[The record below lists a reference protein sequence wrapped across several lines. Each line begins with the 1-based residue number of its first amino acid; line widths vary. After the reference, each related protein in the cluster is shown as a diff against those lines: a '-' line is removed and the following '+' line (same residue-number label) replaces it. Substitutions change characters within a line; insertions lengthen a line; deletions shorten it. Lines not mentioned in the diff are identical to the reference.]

1 MSYKTLVGL
10 EIHVELMTERKMF
23 CNCKNEFGAMP
34 NTNVCPVCLGLP
46 GALPVMDKEAVEY
59 AIMAGIAFNCEIDRT
74 IIMDRKS
81 YFYPDLTK
89 GYQISQSDFP
99 LCKGGFLEIDS
110 EEGAKKIR
118 LERIHIEEDTG
129 KQIHT
134 DNGTT
139 LLDFN
144 RSGVPLIEIVTKP
157 DINSAEEA
165 RLFLEKLKNTIKYIG
180 VSDVKMEEGSLRCD
194 VNINVIDEENNIKSN
209 ISEIKNLNSFKSVV
223 KAIEYEEKRHIELLK
238 SGKNTEKETR
248 RFNELTGETIL
259 MRKKF
264 QASDYRYQFEG
275 DLKPIHL
282 SDDWIKQ
289 IESSM
294 PELPDQKKKRFIE
307 QYKITEY
314 DASVLTQSKE
324 LSIFY
329 EELASLIGDS
339 KLAANWI
346 MTDVLRRLKE
356 EDKEISE
363 LNLTAQSLAELLNF
377 VKSGKI
383 NNNTAKKVLREMLE
397 TNETATSIIEKHGL
411 IQISD
416 EDELERIIDEV
427 ISENQQSIEDF
438 KNGKDRALGF
448 VMGQIINKTKGKAN
462 PNTANKI
469 LIDKINGN

>member
-46 GALPVMDKEAVEY
+46 GALPVMDKQAVKY
-59 AIMAGIAFNCEIDRT
+59 AIMAGIAFNCEIDNT

-99 LCKGGFLEIDS
+99 LCKGGFLEITLK
-110 EEGAKKIR
+110 EGTKKIR

-134 DNGTT
+134 DHGTT

-180 VSDVKMEEGSLRCD
+180 ISDVKMEEGSLRCD
-194 VNINVIDEENNIKSN
+194 VNINVVDEDKGIKSN

-223 KAIEYEEKRHIELLK
+223 KAIEYEQERHIALLE
-238 SGKNTEKETR
+238 SGKNTDKETR

-264 QASDYRYQFEG
+264 QASDYRYQFEA
-275 DLKPIHL
+275 DLSKIKL
-282 SDDWIKQ
+282 SDDWIKE
-289 IESSM
+289 IESTM

-307 QYKITEY
+307 QYNITEY

-324 LSIFY
+324 LSFFF
-329 EELASLIGDS
+329 EELVNLIEDS
-339 KLAANWI
+339 KLAANWV
-346 MTDVLRRLKE
+346 MTDVMRRLKE
-356 EDKEISE
+356 EDKEIAE
-363 LNLTAQSLAELLNF
+363 LNLSAQSLAELLNY

-397 TNETATSIIEKHGL
+397 TNKTASFIIEKNGL

-416 EDELERIIDEV
+416 EDELEKIIDEV
-427 ISENQQSIEDF
+427 IKENQQSIEDL
-438 KNGKDRALGF
+438 KNGKDRALVF
-448 VMGQIINKTKGKAN
+448 LMGQIMKKTKGKAN

>member
-46 GALPVMDKEAVEY
+46 GALPVMDKQAVKY
-59 AIMAGIAFNCEIDRT
+59 AIMAGIAFNCEIDNT

-99 LCKGGFLEIDS
+99 LCKGGFLEITLK
-110 EEGAKKIR
+110 EGTKKIR

-134 DNGTT
+134 DHGTT

-180 VSDVKMEEGSLRCD
+180 ISDVKMEEGSLRCD
-194 VNINVIDEENNIKSN
+194 VNINVVDEDKGIKSN

-223 KAIEYEEKRHIELLK
+223 KAIEYEQERHIALLE
-238 SGKNTEKETR
+238 SGKNTDKETR

-264 QASDYRYQFEG
+264 QASDYRYQFEA
-275 DLKPIHL
+275 DLSKIQL
-282 SDDWIKQ
+282 SDDWIKE
-289 IESSM
+289 IESTM

-307 QYKITEY
+307 QYNITEY

-324 LSIFY
+324 LSFFF
-329 EELASLIGDS
+329 EELVSLIEDS
-339 KLAANWI
+339 KLAANWV
-346 MTDVLRRLKE
+346 MTDVMRRLNAE
-356 EDKEISE
+356 EKEIAK
-363 LNLTAQSLAELLNF
+363 LNLSAQSLAELLNY
-377 VKSGKI
+377 VISGKI

-397 TNETATSIIEKHGL
+397 TNKTASFIIEKNGL

-416 EDELERIIDEV
+416 EDELEKIIDEV
-427 ISENQQSIEDF
+427 IKENQQSIEDF

-448 VMGQIINKTKGKAN
+448 LMGQIMKKTKGKAN

>member
-46 GALPVMDKEAVEY
+46 GALPVMDKQAVKY
-59 AIMAGIAFNCEIDRT
+59 AIMAGIAFNCEIDNT

-99 LCKGGFLEIDS
+99 LCKGGFLEITLK
-110 EEGAKKIR
+110 EGTKKIR

-134 DNGTT
+134 DHGTT

-180 VSDVKMEEGSLRCD
+180 ISDVKMEEGSLRCD
-194 VNINVIDEENNIKSN
+194 VNINVVDEDKGIKSN

-223 KAIEYEEKRHIELLK
+223 KAIEYEQERHIALLE
-238 SGKNTEKETR
+238 SGKNTDKETR

-264 QASDYRYQFEG
+264 QASDYRYQFEA
-275 DLKPIHL
+275 DLSKIQL
-282 SDDWIKQ
+282 SDDWIKE
-289 IESSM
+289 IESTM

-307 QYKITEY
+307 QYNITEY
-314 DASVLTQSKE
+314 DASVLTQSKD
-324 LSIFY
+324 LSFFY
-329 EELASLIGDS
+329 EELVNLIEDS
-339 KLAANWI
+339 KLAANWV
-346 MTDVLRRLKE
+346 MTDVMRRLKE
-356 EDKEISE
+356 EDKEITE
-363 LNLTAQSLAELLNF
+363 LNLSAQSLAELLNY

-397 TNETATSIIEKHGL
+397 TNETASFIIEKNGL

-416 EDELERIIDEV
+416 EDELEKIIDEV
-427 ISENQQSIEDF
+427 IKENQQSIEDF

-448 VMGQIINKTKGKAN
+448 LMGQIMKKTKGKAN

>member
-46 GALPVMDKEAVEY
+46 GALPVMDKQAVKY
-59 AIMAGIAFNCEIDRT
+59 AIMAGIAFNCEIDNT

-99 LCKGGFLEIDS
+99 LCKGGFLEITLK
-110 EEGAKKIR
+110 EGTKKIR

-134 DNGTT
+134 DHGTT

-180 VSDVKMEEGSLRCD
+180 ISDVKMEEGSLRCD
-194 VNINVIDEENNIKSN
+194 VNINVVDEDKGIKSN

-223 KAIEYEEKRHIELLK
+223 KAIEYEQERHIALLE
-238 SGKNTEKETR
+238 SGKNTDKETR

-264 QASDYRYQFEG
+264 QASDYRYQFEA
-275 DLKPIHL
+275 DLSKIQL
-282 SDDWIKQ
+282 SDDWIKE
-289 IESSM
+289 IESTM

-307 QYKITEY
+307 QYNITEY
-314 DASVLTQSKE
+314 DASVLTQSKD
-324 LSIFY
+324 LSFFY
-329 EELASLIGDS
+329 EELVNLIEDS
-339 KLAANWI
+339 KLAANWV
-346 MTDVLRRLKE
+346 MTDVMRRLKE
-356 EDKEISE
+356 EDKEISD
-363 LNLTAQSLAELLNF
+363 LNLSAQSLAELLNY

-397 TNETATSIIEKHGL
+397 TNKTASFIIEKNGL

-416 EDELERIIDEV
+416 EDELEKIIDEV
-427 ISENQQSIEDF
+427 IKENQQSIEDF

-448 VMGQIINKTKGKAN
+448 LMGQIMKKTKGKAN

>member
-46 GALPVMDKEAVEY
+46 GALPVMDKQAVKY
-59 AIMAGIAFNCEIDRT
+59 AIMAGIAFNCEIDNT

-99 LCKGGFLEIDS
+99 LCKGGFLEITLK
-110 EEGAKKIR
+110 EGTKKIR

-134 DNGTT
+134 DHGTT

-180 VSDVKMEEGSLRCD
+180 ISDVKMEEGSLRCD
-194 VNINVIDEENNIKSN
+194 VNINVVDEDKGIKSN

-223 KAIEYEEKRHIELLK
+223 KAIEYEQERHIALLE
-238 SGKNTEKETR
+238 SGKNTDKETR

-264 QASDYRYQFEG
+264 QASDYRYQFEA
-275 DLKPIHL
+275 DLSKIQL
-282 SDDWIKQ
+282 SDDWIKE
-289 IESSM
+289 IESTM

-307 QYKITEY
+307 QYNITEY
-314 DASVLTQSKE
+314 DASVLTQSKD
-324 LSIFY
+324 LSFFY
-329 EELASLIGDS
+329 EELVNLIEDS
-339 KLAANWI
+339 KLAANWV
-346 MTDVLRRLKE
+346 MTDVMRRLKE
-356 EDKEISE
+356 EDKEISD
-363 LNLTAQSLAELLNF
+363 LNLSAQSLAELLNY

-397 TNETATSIIEKHGL
+397 TNETASFIIEKNGL

-416 EDELERIIDEV
+416 EDELEKIIDEV
-427 ISENQQSIEDF
+427 IKENQQSIEDF

-448 VMGQIINKTKGKAN
+448 LMGQIMKKTKGKAN